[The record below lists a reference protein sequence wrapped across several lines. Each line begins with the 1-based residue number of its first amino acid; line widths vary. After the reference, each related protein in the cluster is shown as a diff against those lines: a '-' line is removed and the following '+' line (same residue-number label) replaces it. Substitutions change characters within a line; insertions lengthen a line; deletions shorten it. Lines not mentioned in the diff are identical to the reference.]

1 MSRALERIW
10 LATTLFF
17 LAAFTLAG
25 CTTTGRMSAGSG
37 ESGDGS
43 SQMGTSRSEIIPARE
58 SARESGWSGGG
69 SSIEGFVS
77 NPDLQEIY
85 FAFDKSILTDEGITT
100 LNRHADWAKKS
111 ASALLLI
118 EGHADERGTNEYN
131 LALGERRAKA
141 ARDFL
146 VSLGISSSRVSQIS
160 YGEER
165 PACGESTEACWAK
178 NRRDHF
184 LVKMR

>member
-1 MSRALERIW
+1 MNRALEQIW

-25 CTTTGRMSAGSG
+25 CSTTGSMSG
-37 ESGDGS
+37 ESVDGV
-43 SQMGTSRSEIIPARE
+43 SQMGTSRSEIIPARD
-58 SARESGWSGGG
+58 SGWSGG
-69 SSIEGFVS
+69 SPSIEGFVS
-77 NPDLQEIY
+77 NSDLQEIY
-85 FAFDKSILTDEGITT
+85 FTFDKSILTDESITA

-111 ASALLLI
+111 ASALILI

-141 ARDFL
+141 ARDYL
-146 VSLGISSSRVSQIS
+146 VSLGISSSRISQIS

-165 PACGESTEACWAK
+165 PVCSESTETCWAK